1 MIPPGPPHLAG
12 RRGGGRQRPSF
23 DSLLFW
29 GAGRARKALPYR
41 MAAEAERLGIPRS
54 GRHLSVSVSFGPAHA
69 GRLRPGFAGPS
80 CQRKGFQ
87 DMGGAVRRC
96 QLYSAPVFGKTVAQR
111 PVFPFV
117 CEGEPCINA
126 LGPPAGL
133 QAAGPVDASS
143 RDSLAAL
150 SAAATVQAP
159 HPVQCVRSRWAFAA
173 LRRWQDFVFKG
184 EPCFS
189 APFSLL
195 YAKGR
200 HGTST
205 TIRKE
210 HGQNIADSGRSMDV

>member
-87 DMGGAVRRC
+87 DMGTLYVGFCVIRC
-96 QLYSAPVFGKTVAQR
+96 LVAGKAYHTSGR
-111 PVFPFV
+111 F
-117 CEGEPCINA
+117 
-126 LGPPAGL
+126 
-133 QAAGPVDASS
+133 
-143 RDSLAAL
+143 
-150 SAAATVQAP
+150 
-159 HPVQCVRSRWAFAA
+159 
-173 LRRWQDFVFKG
+173 FVFKG

-205 TIRKE
+205 AIRKE
-210 HGQNIADSGRSMDV
+210 HGENIADSGRGMDV